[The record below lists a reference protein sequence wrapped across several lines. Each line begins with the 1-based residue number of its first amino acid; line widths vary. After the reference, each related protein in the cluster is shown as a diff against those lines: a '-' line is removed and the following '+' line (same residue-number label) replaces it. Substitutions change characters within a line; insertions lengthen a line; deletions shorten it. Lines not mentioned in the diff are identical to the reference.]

1 MGFRA
6 ATVTFVCLKLDRLHC
21 NNIPIVV
28 YYCHQ
33 FNKENPMKYALVV
46 VLVLALFALI
56 LSSCSIPIWLECLQL
71 GGSVAVCNEYA
82 KAMCR

>member
-1 MGFRA
+1 MA
-6 ATVTFVCLKLDRLHC
+6 C
-21 NNIPIVV
+21 NSSSRYLFYDWERKVEV
-28 YYCHQ
+28 
-33 FNKENPMKYALVV
+33 KYVLVV

-56 LSSCSIPIWLECLQL
+56 LSSCSIPIWLECIQL

>member
-1 MGFRA
+1 
-6 ATVTFVCLKLDRLHC
+6 
-21 NNIPIVV
+21 
-28 YYCHQ
+28 
-33 FNKENPMKYALVV
+33 MKYALVV